1 MGKLKIEHLTIGT
14 GSTFAIYDRKQSP
27 EELFLEDTDE
37 LDVYKVTLREGT
49 YSHIDQEFKEGHF
62 EVTLSVGS
70 SWHGYVISQMP
81 DLTPE
86 SEPESIT
93 LTLKV
98 ER

>member
-1 MGKLKIEHLTIGT
+1 MGKLKVEHLTIGT
-14 GSTFAIYDRKQSP
+14 GSRLAIYDRKQSP
-27 EELFLEDTDE
+27 EELFLEDTAE
-37 LDVYKVTLREGT
+37 LDVYKVTLRDGT

-62 EVTLSVGS
+62 EVALSVGS
-70 SWHGYVISQMP
+70 SWQGYVITQMP
-81 DLTPE
+81 DMTPE

>member
-1 MGKLKIEHLTIGT
+1 MGKQKIDHLTIGA
-14 GSTFAIYDRKQSP
+14 GSSTAIYDRKQSP

-49 YSHIDQEFKEGHF
+49 YGHNGQELKEGSF
-62 EVTLSVGS
+62 EITLSVGGS
-70 SWHGYVISQMP
+70 LCGYVITQMP

-86 SEPESIT
+86 DEPESIT